1 MMYMPKLP
9 YNMKTYRV
17 ILSFDNL
24 MSKQMSANIIIF
36 ISPKSQRKM
45 KVYLL
50 FPLIALLS
58 CNTIKNPGQAQTG
71 QHFSKIEQ
79 QLLKDVEILSSDAYE
94 GRKTGTKGAEMARA
108 YLSTRFKQIGLKPI
122 PSLVGYEQPFSF
134 KNNKGVE
141 IHGKNMLA
149 YIPGKD
155 QQVIVISA
163 HYDHVGVMNGEV
175 YNGAD
180 DNASGIAALLN
191 FAAYYKKNQPNHTLI
206 FAAFD
211 AEEMGLR
218 GSKAFV
224 DKAPVPLEKIRM
236 NINMDMIS
244 HNDKGELY
252 ACGTY
257 KYPELKKYFITTDP
271 KIKVLL
277 GHDDPKTGR
286 EDWTNQ
292 SDQGSFNAKD
302 IPFIYFGVED
312 HKDYH
317 KASDEFQNINKKFF
331 TDATASILEIINN
344 IDKERNLQSI
354 FREKLRMKKQ

>member
-1 MMYMPKLP
+1 
-9 YNMKTYRV
+9 
-17 ILSFDNL
+17 
-24 MSKQMSANIIIF
+24 MSKEMSANIITF
-36 ISPKSQRKM
+36 SSVEPDQKM
-45 KVYLL
+45 KAYLL
-50 FPLIALLS
+50 LPFIVLLS
-58 CNTIKNPGQAQTG
+58 CNTVKKPAQAQTAR
-71 QHFSKIEQ
+71 HFSKAEQ
-79 QLLKDVEILSSDAYE
+79 QLLKDVEVLSSDAYE
-94 GRKTGTKGAEMARA
+94 GRKTGTKGAEMART
-108 YLSTRFKQIGLKPI
+108 YISTRFKQIGLKPI
-122 PSLVGYEQPFSF
+122 PLLSGYEQVFSF
-134 KNNKGVE
+134 RDNKGVE
-141 IHGKNMLA
+141 IFGKNMLA
-149 YIPGKD
+149 CIPGKNEEI
-155 QQVIVISA
+155 IVISA
-163 HYDHVGVMNGEV
+163 HYDHVGIMNNEV

-180 DNASGIAALLN
+180 DNASGTAALLK
-191 FAAYYKKNQPNHTLI
+191 FAEYYKNNKPNYTLV

-224 DKAPVPLEKIRM
+224 EKPPVALEKIKL

-252 ACGTY
+252 ACGTF

-271 KIKVLL
+271 RIKVLL
-277 GHDDPKTGR
+277 GHDDPKTGN

-317 KASDEFQNINKKFF
+317 KASDEYQNINKKFF
-331 TDATASILEIINN
+331 IDAAASILEIINN
-344 IDKERNLQSI
+344 IDKERNLKSI